1 MTVSIASFVHAHATH
16 PDWRMA
22 LALAAAQIDA
32 QRSQAQATCAP
43 TLGWVYFTEPY
54 VAEAALLLADLHA
67 RWPGTQWVG
76 GSGVGVL
83 ASGIEYMDEPALVLM
98 VSDLDPAL
106 FRVFS
111 GTRPLS
117 GFHAGA
123 VQVHADP
130 QATDLPDL
138 LQELAARA
146 ESGCLFGAVMS
157 GREHTVQIAEA
168 VLKGGVSGVALHPA
182 VGLISR
188 LTQGCRTIGPVRRIT
203 RFERN
208 QVLSLDGRPALS
220 CLLDDLGLS
229 ADSLGAAV
237 PRLGTTLAGLAHG
250 DALATEGPDGAS
262 LSAAVHLRRLVG
274 VSPGRGGVALAAD
287 LDDWP
292 GSDAPD
298 EPALQL
304 AFCRRDAPS
313 AWRDLVRVC
322 CEIRDDLLS
331 DDEAW
336 ALSSQL
342 PADPPG
348 EVAADDPTQAWLRA
362 HVAGAI
368 YVSCTGRGGAHFGGP
383 SAELQTV
390 RQALGDVPLVGL
402 FGSGEIAGDQLHA
415 FAGVLT
421 VFLREAA

>member
-1 MTVSIASFVHAHATH
+1 MTLSVAPFVHAHATH

-32 QRSQAQATCAP
+32 QRSQAGAVQVP
-43 TLGWVYFTEPY
+43 TLGWVYITEPY
-54 VAEAALLLADLHA
+54 AAEAEALLADLRL

-76 GSGVGVL
+76 CSGVGVL
-83 ASGIEYMDEPALVLM
+83 ASGVEYMNEPALALM
-98 VSDLDPAL
+98 VSDLDPAM

-111 GTRPLS
+111 GTRPLA
-117 GFHAGA
+117 GFPAGA
-123 VQVHADP
+123 AQVHADP
-130 QATDLPDL
+130 QATDLPEL
-138 LQELAARA
+138 LHELAARTA
-146 ESGCLFGAVMS
+146 SGRLFGAVAA
-157 GREHTVQIAEA
+157 GRQQAVQIAEG
-168 VLKGGVSGVALHPA
+168 VLDGGISGLALHPR

-188 LTQGCRTIGPVRRIT
+188 VTQGCRTIGPVRRVT

-229 ADSLGAAV
+229 AEGLGAAV
-237 PRLGTTLAGLAHG
+237 PRLGSTLAGLAHG
-250 DALATEGPDGAS
+250 DAPATEGPDGIS

-274 VSPGRGGVALAAD
+274 VSPGRGGVALAED
-287 LDDWP
+287 LDEWP
-292 GSDAPD
+292 GDAPAD
-298 EPALQL
+298 APLQL

-322 CEIRDDLLS
+322 SEIRDDLLS
-331 DDEAW
+331 EDEAW
-336 ALSSQL
+336 ALSEQA
-342 PADPPG
+342 PD
-348 EVAADDPTQAWLRA
+348 AAATDPTQAWLRA

-368 YVSCTGRGGAHFGGP
+368 YISCAARGGEHFGGP

-402 FGSGEIAGDQLHA
+402 FAAGEIAGEQLHA

-421 VFLREAA
+421 VFLRESS